1 MRGKVGAAV
10 LGAGRGG
17 AMVVFAAEE
26 VETPA
31 AATFVVTAATI
42 TGFGA
47 LDLVLDG
54 FFVVP
59 CPNAAPTLITAMN
72 AKRDGWRT
80 AGMRGLG
87 KIADFR
93 SLAASR

>member
-1 MRGKVGAAV
+1 MAGKVGGDV
-10 LGAGRGG
+10 CGAGRGG
-17 AMVVFAAEE
+17 RVVVLGEE
-26 VETPA
+26 EGETPA
-31 AATFVVTAATI
+31 AATFVFTAATI

-54 FFVVP
+54 FFVVL
-59 CPNAAPTLITAMN
+59 CPNASPTIITAMN

-87 KIADFR
+87 EIAD
-93 SLAASR
+93 